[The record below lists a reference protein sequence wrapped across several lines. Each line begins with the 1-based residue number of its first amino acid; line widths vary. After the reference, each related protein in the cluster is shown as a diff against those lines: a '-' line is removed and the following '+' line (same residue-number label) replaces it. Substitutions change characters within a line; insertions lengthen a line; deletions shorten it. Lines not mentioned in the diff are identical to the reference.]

1 MLRNHLL
8 RRVLQTIRSVE
19 CVLTRKMTNCSV
31 TACWHNA
38 EWPWVT
44 CRCSHFLFGKTDSL
58 AQSSIISHPSN
69 RKQDHGAYSAFPNND
84 ALNSPFSATFSAPWQ
99 SGPLWSGATLLTIIS
114 WGKTAHESIQFIYTV
129 PVHNNHL
136 QTLPSDT
143 NVQKIHMSSTLWQW
157 GGRTSF
163 KQEETLKVCLP
174 FYFQKSRNHK

>member
-19 CVLTRKMTNCSV
+19 SVLTCKMTNCSV

-99 SGPLWSGATLLTIIS
+99 NEPLWSAATQLLTIIS
-114 WGKTAHESIQFIYTV
+114 WGKTAHESIQFYLYSPCSQQSPADTSQWYKCSEDPYEQHVVTV
-129 PVHNNHL
+129 
-136 QTLPSDT
+136 
-143 NVQKIHMSSTLWQW
+143 
-157 GGRTSF
+157 GRKNF
-163 KQEETLKVCLP
+163 L
-174 FYFQKSRNHK
+174 